1 MNFLWVHL
9 VDGSKLGPLLILEQ
23 LEVPAH
29 PDFCFRVML
38 L

>member
-1 MNFLWVHL
+1 MNILWIHL
-9 VDGSKLGPLLILEQ
+9 VDESELGPLLILEQ

-29 PDFCFRVML
+29 PEFCFRVTL